1 MEPKIPPLTD
11 WLNGR
16 EETVAKLIQLAD
28 DLNNKYNKCNKIG
41 LLGATAGVTG
51 AAVAGGAALLSLAA
65 APVAGI
71 AVVVGGA
78 TKLGT
83 YAADKYFSKSVLKQ
97 TQDII
102 DKDMDNSNLVKDT
115 MTQLCEVEIGIYQ
128 QLAHHIKETVKCM
141 GSEMPK
147 IGKNR
152 FVRSHLDGKYKV
164 KDLAAVAGAADILK
178 IPVVQQGLEA
188 LQKQNLESVQKLL
201 KMCLEEYRGADRGPT
216 YIIREIDKIAKH
228 LGYFNLLTVQSIMR
242 LVGYARYFGIIN
254 SASLPFQ
261 IKVLY
266 DSATALRDGNE
277 HEVSM
282 AIRERVK
289 QMNEETKE
297 IETHIKDI
305 VQDLSNL
312 VLLIN
317 YIKKKGC
324 DDSLD
329 TIMNMILKEINKAR
343 RLTDILNDLQLHN
356 NYEENPS
363 SDQRE
368 AFDATTLNCEGAI
381 GNPIKEISMWIWCAW
396 KLKCGSIM
404 FLQNTHFNNVPGLW
418 TLFGVSI
425 NCFGSD
431 NSCGVSIL
439 LPIGFDGSVESYH
452 EFKDETDPQSS
463 WNGRCVVANVKY
475 KHEPFTLVNMI
486 APTESNERK
495 LFITETAKHVKD
507 HAIAPQQIIASVD
520 FASKI
525 PSMTVNVPKRV
536 SSTVPLRGIMQFIP
550 SQPVTEYL
558 INSSHIRRRDRDTL
572 PAQIYV
578 DSVCDE
584 LNLTIAGSIN
594 WFHCGEPSLTY
605 EKYADQIREFLNIG
619 LVDLWT
625 AKNSGFVAFSSVNE
639 VVDRTVTATRT
650 VHFSVSESL
659 TDKIMFCH
667 FDHIPRILGFAK
679 HSPLTF
685 AIKREDKT
693 KGSLKIYID

>member
-1 MEPKIPPLTD
+1 M
-11 WLNGR
+11 
-16 EETVAKLIQLAD
+16 
-28 DLNNKYNKCNKIG
+28 
-41 LLGATAGVTG
+41 
-51 AAVAGGAALLSLAA
+51 
-65 APVAGI
+65 
-71 AVVVGGA
+71 
-78 TKLGT
+78 
-83 YAADKYFSKSVLKQ
+83 KQ
-97 TQDII
+97 TKDLI
-102 DKDMDNSNLVKDT
+102 DKDMDKSSVVKDT
-115 MTQLCEVEIGIYQ
+115 MTQLCEVEIGIYL
-128 QLAHHIKETVKCM
+128 QLGHHIKETVKCM

-147 IGKNR
+147 VGKNE
-152 FVRSHLDGKYKV
+152 FVRSRLNGKYGV
-164 KDLAAVAGAADILK
+164 KELAAAAGAADLFK

-188 LQKQNLESVQKLL
+188 LQKQNTESVQKLL
-201 KMCLEEYRGADRGPT
+201 KMCLEEYRGADHGPA
-216 YIIREIDKIAKH
+216 YIVREIGKIAKYI
-228 LGYFNLLTVQSIMR
+228 GYSSLLTPKSIMK

-266 DSATALRDGNE
+266 DSVTALRDGNE
-277 HEVSM
+277 HKVSV
-282 AIRERVK
+282 AIREMVK

-297 IETHIKDI
+297 IEKHIKSI

-343 RLTDILNDLQLHN
+343 HLTDILDDLHLHN
-356 NYEENPS
+356 NFEENPT
-363 SDQRE
+363 SDQRG
-368 AFDATTLNCEGAI
+368 AFDATTLNCEGAV

-431 NSCGVSIL
+431 TSCGVSIL
-439 LPIGFDGSVESYH
+439 LPFGFNGTAESYH
-452 EFKDETDPQSS
+452 EFKDETDPESN

-475 KHEPFTLVNMI
+475 KHDPFTLVNMI
-486 APTESNERK
+486 APTEYNERE
-495 LFITETAKHVKD
+495 LFIRETAKFVKNN
-507 HAIAPQQIIASVD
+507 AMAPQQIIASVD
-520 FASKI
+520 FAAEI
-525 PSMTVNVPKRV
+525 PTMAVKVPDRV
-536 SSTVPLRGIMQFIP
+536 SSTVPLREIMKFIP

-558 INSSHIRRRDRDTL
+558 INSSHLRRRDRDTL

-578 DSVCDE
+578 DAVCCD
-584 LNLTIAGSIN
+584 LNLTLKGSIN
-594 WFHCGEPSLTY
+594 WFHCKKPSLTFENY
-605 EKYADQIREFLNIG
+605 VDQIRAFMNMG

-625 AKNSGFVAFSSVNE
+625 AKHSGYVEFSTVNE

-650 VHFSVSESL
+650 VHISVSKSL
-659 TDKIMFCH
+659 TEKILFCD
-667 FDHIPRILGFAK
+667 FDHIPRILGFTR

-685 AIKREDKT
+685 AIKKEK
-693 KGSLKIYID
+693 KMGSLKIYVD